1 MKISVV
7 GAGSWGTAFASLLAK
22 KGLEVN
28 LWARNPEVARAI
40 SQEHRNPYYLSDIR
54 LPVGIKATSIIEDL
68 FPSELLV
75 LAVPSHAL
83 RGLVK
88 SLSPFIDSQTNVLSL
103 AKGIEE
109 GTGMRMSEVIAEA
122 ASLPIERIAVLS
134 GPNHAEEVIRE
145 VPSATVIASVSTELS
160 QKLQEIVFAPYFRVY
175 TNTDLVGVEIG
186 GAAKNVIAIAAGI
199 SDGLGFGDNTKASL
213 LTRGLAEIV
222 RLGVALGAK
231 PLTFLGLAGVGD
243 LIATATSKH
252 SRNRFVGEQ
261 IGKGKSL
268 EDVLSKM
275 RMVAEGV
282 KTTVSLKKLGEKLN
296 LALPIT
302 EEVYQVLYQGKDPR
316 LSVEDLML
324 RMPTEEAKFDL

>member
-7 GAGSWGTAFASLLAK
+7 GAGSWGTAFASLLTK
-22 KGLEVN
+22 KGFKIT
-28 LWARNPEVARAI
+28 LWARNPKIAEAI
-40 SQEHRNPYYLSDIR
+40 NNEQRNPYYLSDSI
-54 LPVGIKATSIIEDL
+54 LPKGIKATNTIEDL
-68 FPSELLV
+68 FPTELVV

-83 RGLVK
+83 RGVVK
-88 SLSPFIDSQTNVLSL
+88 KLTPFLNSKINFLSLS
-103 AKGIEE
+103 KGIEE
-109 GTGMRMSEVIAEA
+109 ETGMRMSEVIAEA
-122 ASLPIERIAVLS
+122 ASLSPDRIAVLS
-134 GPNHAEEVIRE
+134 GPNHAEEVIKE
-145 VPSATVIASVSTELS
+145 IPSATVIASASTELS
-160 QKLQEIVFAPYFRVY
+160 RQLQEVVFTPYFRVY
-175 TNTDLVGVEIG
+175 TNDDLVGVEIG

-222 RLGVALGAK
+222 RLGVALGAR

-252 SRNRFVGEQ
+252 SRNRYVGEQ

-268 EDVLSKM
+268 KEALSSM

-282 KTTVSLKKLGEKLN
+282 KTTVSLKKLGEKLG

-302 EEVYQVLYQGKDPR
+302 EEVYQVLYRNKEPR

-324 RMPTEEAKFDL
+324 RVPTEEAKFDL

>member
-22 KGLEVN
+22 KSYKVT
-28 LWARNPEVARAI
+28 LWARNSDLAESINR
-40 SQEHRNPYYLSDIR
+40 EHRNPFYISSSFLPEGIR
-54 LPVGIKATSIIEDL
+54 ATSLIEDL
-68 FPSELLV
+68 FPTELVV

-83 RGLVK
+83 RGVVE
-88 SLSPFIDSQTNVLSL
+88 SLNPFLNSQTNILSL
-103 AKGIEE
+103 TKGIEKE
-109 GTGMRMSEVIAEA
+109 TGMRMSEVISETS
-122 ASLPIERIAVLS
+122 SLPLDKIAVLS

-145 VPSATVIASVSTELS
+145 VPSATVIASVSTDLS
-160 QKLQEIVFAPYFRVY
+160 QQLQEVVFTPYFRVY
-175 TNTDLVGVEIG
+175 TNTDVVGVEIG

-222 RLGVALGAK
+222 RLGVALGAR

-243 LIATATSKH
+243 LIATATSKY
-252 SRNRFVGEQ
+252 SRNRYVGEQ

-268 EDVLSKM
+268 NEVLNNM

-282 KTTVSLKKLGEKLN
+282 KTTLSIKKLGEKLG

-316 LSVEDLML
+316 VSVEDLML
-324 RMPTEEAKFDL
+324 RMPTEEARLDL